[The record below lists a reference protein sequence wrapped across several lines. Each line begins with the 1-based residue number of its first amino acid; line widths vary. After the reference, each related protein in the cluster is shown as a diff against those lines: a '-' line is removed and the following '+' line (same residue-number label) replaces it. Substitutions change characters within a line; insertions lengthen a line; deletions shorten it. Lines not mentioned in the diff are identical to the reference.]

1 MRLTDGSVISFEVK
15 SSARR
20 VAWGLSPGGREGFTY
35 LALGCLKPTLSLE
48 INTENAMTKNALI
61 KPPRISIAVRAWNE
75 EAVIRRTLESL
86 FKQSLFE
93 ELSAR
98 GECCEVLCIPN
109 GCTDRTAEIATAV
122 FAEQE
127 KSHPFADAFAGS
139 VRDMREA
146 GRNHTWNA
154 FVHGLSCPEAEFLF
168 LMDSDILFNRRET
181 LFNMYLALLEK
192 ADARIA
198 SDQPV
203 KDVSLKPVKSWRD
216 RISLATS
223 EMNGA
228 IQGRMTGQLYCIRAE
243 VARRLFLPKELG
255 IDDGFIKAI
264 VCTDFFSNELNP
276 GRIVLADNAS
286 HVYEAYTSADE
297 LLKNQKRQ
305 MIGQT
310 IVHVLVD
317 YLKRLPQQQ
326 RTNLADTLRRKE
338 EASPDW
344 VARLVAD
351 HLHRV
356 RFFWRLFPDAPS
368 YRFKRWWRMRGLKR
382 VTHLPATLVGF
393 AMTMIACAQACR
405 HFKRGQMH
413 FWPKA
418 ARENICNL
426 AADKSG
432 LTQTIQSS

>member
-1 MRLTDGSVISFEVK
+1 MMLADGSLMSLEFM
-15 SSARR
+15 SSARGA
-20 VAWGLSPGGREGFTY
+20 AWGLSPSVREVFTY
-35 LALGCLKPTLSLE
+35 LAMGCLQPTLSLE
-48 INTENAMTKNALI
+48 INSEIAMTKNAQAR
-61 KPPRISIAVRAWNE
+61 PPRISIAVRAWNE

-86 FKQSLFE
+86 FEQSLFK

-127 KSHPFADAFAGS
+127 KSHPFAATFAAS

-154 FVHGLSCPEAEFLF
+154 FVHGLSRPEAEFLF
-168 LMDSDILFNRRET
+168 LMDSDILFNQRET
-181 LFNMYLALLEK
+181 LFNMYRALLENS
-192 ADARIA
+192 DARIA
-198 SDQPV
+198 SDQPI
-203 KDVSLKPVKSWRD
+203 KDVSLKPLKSWRD

-228 IQGRMTGQLYCIRAE
+228 IQGRMTGQLYGIRAE
-243 VARRLFLPKELG
+243 VARRLYLPKELG

-276 GRIVLADNAS
+276 ARIVVAENAS
-286 HVYEAYTSADE
+286 HVYEAYTATGE
-297 LLKNQKRQ
+297 LLKNKKRQ

-310 IVHVLVD
+310 IVHVVLE
-317 YLKRLPQQQ
+317 YLKTLPLRQ
-326 RTNLADTLRRKE
+326 RAHLADTLRRKE

-344 VARLVAD
+344 VARLIAE

-356 RFFWRLFPDAPS
+356 RFFWRLFPDAAS
-368 YRFKRWWRMRGLKR
+368 FRFKRWWRMRGMKR
-382 VTHLPATLVGF
+382 LTHLPATLVGF
-393 AMTMIACAQACR
+393 AMTMLACAQAYR
-405 HFKRGQMH
+405 HFRRGKMH

-418 ARENICNL
+418 ARENIRNL
-426 AADKSG
+426 AADKPG
-432 LTQTIQSS
+432 LAQSFETS